1 MPSCLCRVSSPERQA
16 AAHDPQTDL
25 YTATE
30 TEPFVFLNV
39 LAQTSE
45 NTNQGGFDLTSLLL
59 PVLLGLFIF
68 MMFRKQKKTQKT
80 VQEQRTQMVPGTEV
94 MTQFGLFGTIVSV
107 DQEENKAVLELSPGN
122 TATIHL
128 QALTKVVTTTPAE
141 EETETVVP
149 DDASSLTGEAPR
161 TETSDAARN
170 DAAVQEETPEETLE
184 RLNREKKND
193 N

>member
-1 MPSCLCRVSSPERQA
+1 M
-16 AAHDPQTDL
+16 
-25 YTATE
+25 
-30 TEPFVFLNV
+30 FLNV
-39 LAQTSE
+39 LAQT
-45 NTNQGGFDLTSLLL
+45 TDTGAQGGFTFSSLLL
-59 PVLLGLFIF
+59 PILLGLFIF

-128 QALTKVVTTTPAE
+128 QALTKVVTAQPEEAE
-141 EETETVVP
+141 TQDDVVP
-149 DDASSLTGEAPR
+149 DDASSLTGDVPAAEDRSREAAAEAPQ
-161 TETSDAARN
+161 D
-170 DAAVQEETPEETLE
+170 ETPDETLR
-184 RLNREKKND
+184 RLDRENKKD

>member
-1 MPSCLCRVSSPERQA
+1 M
-16 AAHDPQTDL
+16 
-25 YTATE
+25 
-30 TEPFVFLNV
+30 
-39 LAQTSE
+39 AQTTTDTG
-45 NTNQGGFDLTSLLL
+45 NGGGFALSNLLL
-59 PVLLGLFIF
+59 PILLALFIF

-141 EETETVVP
+141 EETPDPVVP
-149 DDASSLTGEAPR
+149 DDASSLTSEAPR
-161 TETSDAARN
+161 TENTDAADSALR
-170 DAAVQEETPEETLE
+170 DETPEETLR
-184 RLNREKKND
+184 RLDRENKKD

>member
-1 MPSCLCRVSSPERQA
+1 M
-16 AAHDPQTDL
+16 
-25 YTATE
+25 
-30 TEPFVFLNV
+30 
-39 LAQTSE
+39 AQT
-45 NTNQGGFDLTSLLL
+45 TDTGAQGGFTFSSLLL
-59 PVLLGLFIF
+59 PILLGLFIF

-128 QALTKVVTTTPAE
+128 QALTKVVTAQPEEAE
-141 EETETVVP
+141 TQDAVVP
-149 DDASSLTGEAPR
+149 DDASSLTGDVSAAEDRSREAAAEAPQ
-161 TETSDAARN
+161 D
-170 DAAVQEETPEETLE
+170 ETPDETLK
-184 RLNREKKND
+184 RLDRENKKD

>member
-1 MPSCLCRVSSPERQA
+1 
-16 AAHDPQTDL
+16 
-25 YTATE
+25 
-30 TEPFVFLNV
+30 VFLNV
-39 LAQTSE
+39 LAQT
-45 NTNQGGFDLTSLLL
+45 TTDTGAQGGFSFSSLLL
-59 PVLLGLFIF
+59 PILLGLFIF

-128 QALTKVVTTTPAE
+128 QALTKVVTAQP
-141 EETETVVP
+141 EETETEDAVVP
-149 DDASSLTGEAPR
+149 DDASSLTGEIEQDR
-161 TETSDAARN
+161 RDAAAEAPQ
-170 DAAVQEETPEETLE
+170 DETPDETLK
-184 RLNREKKND
+184 RLDRENKKD

>member
-1 MPSCLCRVSSPERQA
+1 M
-16 AAHDPQTDL
+16 
-25 YTATE
+25 
-30 TEPFVFLNV
+30 NV
-39 LAQTSE
+39 LAQT
-45 NTNQGGFDLTSLLL
+45 TDTGAQGGFTFSSLLL
-59 PVLLGLFIF
+59 PILLGLFIF

-128 QALTKVVTTTPAE
+128 QALTKVVTAQPEEAE
-141 EETETVVP
+141 TQDAVVP
-149 DDASSLTGEAPR
+149 DDASSLTGDVSAAEDRSREAAAEAPQ
-161 TETSDAARN
+161 D
-170 DAAVQEETPEETLE
+170 ETPDETLK
-184 RLNREKKND
+184 RLDRENKKD

>member
-1 MPSCLCRVSSPERQA
+1 M
-16 AAHDPQTDL
+16 
-25 YTATE
+25 
-30 TEPFVFLNV
+30 FLNV
-39 LAQTSE
+39 LAQT
-45 NTNQGGFDLTSLLL
+45 TDTGAQGGFTFSSLLL
-59 PVLLGLFIF
+59 PILLGLFIF

-128 QALTKVVTTTPAE
+128 QALTKVVTAQPEEAE
-141 EETETVVP
+141 TQDAVVP
-149 DDASSLTGEAPR
+149 DDASSLTGDVSAAEDRSREAAAEAPQ
-161 TETSDAARN
+161 D
-170 DAAVQEETPEETLE
+170 ETPDETLK
-184 RLNREKKND
+184 RLDRENKKD

>member
-1 MPSCLCRVSSPERQA
+1 M
-16 AAHDPQTDL
+16 
-25 YTATE
+25 
-30 TEPFVFLNV
+30 FLNV
-39 LAQTSE
+39 LAQTTTDTG
-45 NTNQGGFDLTSLLL
+45 NGGGFALSNLLL
-59 PVLLGLFIF
+59 PILLALFIF

-128 QALTKVVTTTPAE
+128 QALTKVVTATPAE
-141 EETETVVP
+141 AEAPEPVVP
-149 DDASSLTGEAPR
+149 DDASSLTEETQRAGHTEAA
-161 TETSDAARN
+161 D
-170 DAAVQEETPEETLE
+170 AVQREETPEETLR
-184 RLNREKKND
+184 RLDRENKKD

>member
-1 MPSCLCRVSSPERQA
+1 M
-16 AAHDPQTDL
+16 
-25 YTATE
+25 
-30 TEPFVFLNV
+30 
-39 LAQTSE
+39 AQT
-45 NTNQGGFDLTSLLL
+45 TTDTGAQGGFTFSSLLL
-59 PVLLGLFIF
+59 PILLGLFIF

-128 QALTKVVTTTPAE
+128 QALTKVVTAQP
-141 EETETVVP
+141 EETETEDAVVP
-149 DDASSLTGEAPR
+149 DDASSLTGEIEQDR
-161 TETSDAARN
+161 RDAAAEAPQ
-170 DAAVQEETPEETLE
+170 DETPDETLK
-184 RLNREKKND
+184 RLDRENKKD

>member
-1 MPSCLCRVSSPERQA
+1 M
-16 AAHDPQTDL
+16 
-25 YTATE
+25 
-30 TEPFVFLNV
+30 NV
-39 LAQTSE
+39 LAQT
-45 NTNQGGFDLTSLLL
+45 TTDTGAQGGFTFSSLLL
-59 PVLLGLFIF
+59 PILLGLFIF

-128 QALTKVVTTTPAE
+128 QALTKVVTAQP
-141 EETETVVP
+141 EETETEDAVVP
-149 DDASSLTGEAPR
+149 DDASSLTGEIEQDR
-161 TETSDAARN
+161 RDAAAEAPQ
-170 DAAVQEETPEETLE
+170 DETPDETLK
-184 RLNREKKND
+184 RLDRENKKD

>member
-1 MPSCLCRVSSPERQA
+1 
-16 AAHDPQTDL
+16 
-25 YTATE
+25 
-30 TEPFVFLNV
+30 
-39 LAQTSE
+39 
-45 NTNQGGFDLTSLLL
+45 
-59 PVLLGLFIF
+59 

-128 QALTKVVTTTPAE
+128 QALTKVVTTQPEEAE
-141 EETETVVP
+141 PRDAVVP
-149 DDASSLTGEAPR
+149 DDASSLTGNVPGTDDRPREAAAEAPQ
-161 TETSDAARN
+161 D
-170 DAAVQEETPEETLE
+170 ETPDETLK
-184 RLNREKKND
+184 RLDRENNKD

>member
-1 MPSCLCRVSSPERQA
+1 M
-16 AAHDPQTDL
+16 
-25 YTATE
+25 
-30 TEPFVFLNV
+30 NV
-39 LAQTSE
+39 LAQTTTD
-45 NTNQGGFDLTSLLL
+45 NGTGGGFALSNLLL
-59 PVLLGLFIF
+59 PILLALFIF

-128 QALTKVVTTTPAE
+128 QALTKVVTTTPVE
-141 EETETVVP
+141 EETTEAVVP
-149 DDASSLTGEAPR
+149 DDASSLTDETPRAER
-161 TETSDAARN
+161 TEAAE
-170 DAAVQEETPEETLE
+170 AAVRDETPEETLR
-184 RLNREKKND
+184 RLDRENKKD